1 MKIRAVVEIDV
12 DFDTEGQPEVI
23 VEFNTAAIK
32 EAVEDCIMN
41 EDLAEVLV
49 ADITDASGWAVSGL
63 SVAMGPIDIVTAS
76 Y

>member
-23 VEFNTAAIK
+23 VEFNNAAIK
-32 EAVEDCIMN
+32 EAVENCIMSDQLMN
-41 EDLAEVLV
+41 FLGVDL
-49 ADITDASGWAVSGL
+49 TDASGWEVTEL

-76 Y
+76 H